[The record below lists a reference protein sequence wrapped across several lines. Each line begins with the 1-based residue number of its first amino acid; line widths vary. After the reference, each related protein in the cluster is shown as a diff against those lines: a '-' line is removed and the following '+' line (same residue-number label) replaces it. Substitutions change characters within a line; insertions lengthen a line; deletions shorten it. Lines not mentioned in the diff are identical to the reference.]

1 MIFLKFKTR
10 HNASLRRR
18 TLLACALA
26 WLSPFSLGQTSN
38 SLKSKDENESPISTM
53 EGVITHPKTKR
64 ELKIRIYLPMVKK
77 KSPMII
83 YSPGLGSG
91 VNNGQSWCE
100 AWAKAGN
107 LVVTISHPVTNDVI
121 WDTKTSTFTQ
131 RLQQSLAA
139 PQYDLRVMDCQFVIT
154 QCLLG
159 SKSSLIQ
166 NNIKLANNDLLEE
179 FIDPDRIGIAGHS
192 YGALTVQS
200 ICGQNGG
207 ALLDPRIKAAI
218 AFSPG
223 SMTQA
228 SAKKMESVKIP
239 FFCIMGDHDNQVTF
253 KKGTEKMTLGMPLAK
268 RRWVYE
274 NLPRGSR
281 QLWIVSPADH
291 MTFAGEIVDEQSFSR
306 DIQIEAEGER
316 QTWQRINQMTT
327 AFWQYYLSGE
337 TKANHTKTALADYEK
352 LIKKNIAPNE
362 VFERS

>member
-1 MIFLKFKTR
+1 MIFLKPNKR
-10 HNASLRRR
+10 QNLSPRRR
-18 TLLACALA
+18 TLLVCVLA

-38 SLKSKDENESPISTM
+38 ALKSKDESEPLVNTI
-53 EGVITHPKTKR
+53 EGTITHPKTKR
-64 ELKIRIYLPMVKK
+64 ELKIRIYVPLVKK
-77 KSPMII
+77 KSPLII

-91 VNNGQSWCE
+91 VNNGRSWCE
-100 AWAKAGN
+100 AWATAGN

-159 SKSSLIQ
+159 SKSSMIQ
-166 NNIKLANNDLLEE
+166 NNIKLANNDLLEDY
-179 FIDPDRIGIAGHS
+179 IDPDRIGIAGHS

-200 ICGQNGG
+200 ISGQNGG
-207 ALLDPRIKAAI
+207 TLLDPRIKAAI

-223 SMTQA
+223 SMTQV

-291 MTFAGEIVDEQSFSR
+291 MTFAGEVVDGQSFSR
-306 DIQIEAEGER
+306 DIQIEPEGEL

-327 AFWQYYLSGE
+327 AFWQQYLSGE
-337 TKANHTKTALADYEK
+337 TNANNTKTALADYEK
-352 LIKKNIAPNE
+352 LIKKNIAANE